1 VITITITDPERN
13 QANVRV
19 DDPGNILRDLGPARQ
34 LMVRALMAIEGQIG
48 DIDQVDMPMDSLA
61 RLRNLLVLE
70 GANTKGKARRLLLMA
85 LMQLDDEDSSMRLL
99 VPVAGLPII
108 AR

>member
-1 VITITITDPERN
+1 MITITIVDPGRN
-13 QANVRV
+13 QAWVEVN
-19 DDPGNILRDLGPARQ
+19 DPDNLLTDLGPVRQ
-34 LMVRALMAIEGQIG
+34 LMVRGLLSVEGEMG
-48 DIDQVDMPMDSLA
+48 ELEEVEMPLESLA

-85 LMQLDDEDSSMRLL
+85 LMQMDDEDSSMRLL
-99 VPVAGLPII
+99 VPVKGLPVI

>member
-1 VITITITDPERN
+1 
-13 QANVRV
+13 
-19 DDPGNILRDLGPARQ
+19 
-34 LMVRALMAIEGQIG
+34 MVQSLLAIEGEMN
-48 DIDQVDMPMDSLA
+48 DVSKVEMPLESLA

-70 GANTKGKARRLLLMA
+70 GADTKGKARRLLLMA

-99 VPVAGLPII
+99 APVQGLPVI